1 MASDH
6 PTDQIFAHP
15 DVIAILDRLTEMVHD
30 GKSLPMS
37 SSVMVNRS
45 EALELLDR
53 ARATLPDDVV
63 AAEGIIN
70 QATDVLDQADREA
83 ADTRLDAE
91 EYSKSTRAEAEEF
104 ATSTREHAQAEA
116 QRIVDQAHE
125 QAHKQPLPE
134 AQARRAA
141 PVQAARDLLD
151 GLEALAD
158 DGGALHRKFLVAQ
171 VIHGALGLRVGAVGR
186 HADAGAL
193 IGNQGGAGIGLGHGV
208 TSFGPA

>member
-125 QAHKQPLPE
+125 QAEDIVNDAHRQAHDQVTAAE
-134 AQARRAA
+134 AE
-141 PVQAARDLLD
+141 
-151 GLEALAD
+151 EAKNAMVS
-158 DGGALHRKFLVAQ
+158 A
-171 VIHGALGLRVGAVGR
+171 
-186 HADAGAL
+186 
-193 IGNQGGAGIGLGHGV
+193 
-208 TSFGPA
+208 TSMV